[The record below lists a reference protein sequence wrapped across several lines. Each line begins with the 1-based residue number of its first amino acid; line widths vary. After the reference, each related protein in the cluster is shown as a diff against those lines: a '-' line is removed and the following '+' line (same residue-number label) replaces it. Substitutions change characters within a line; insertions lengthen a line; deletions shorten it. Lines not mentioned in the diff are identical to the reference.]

1 MHSYAQDFQ
10 ALISLPGLISLLTL
24 SVLEIVL
31 GIDNIIFIS
40 ITADRLP
47 KASQQKAR
55 RIGLLLALVV
65 RCILLFSIG
74 WIAGMKDPWFHLGI
88 YGVSGRGLILFVGGV
103 FLLYKTW
110 QEINEKVEGEDHEI
124 TSKKGSDTFRSVVMQ
139 IVIIDIV
146 FSFDSILTAVGL
158 SGNVLIMISAVI
170 ISMILMILFSGVVAE
185 FINRNP
191 GIKMIALSFLLVIGG
206 ILVAE
211 ACVDAYNFTVSEEH
225 HVEINKN
232 YAYIALGFALM
243 VELFNMRERRI
254 KREHDFNPGETPKS
268 ENESKDSND

>member
-1 MHSYAQDFQ
+1 MHSYQQDFS
-10 ALISLPGLISLLTL
+10 ALLSLPGLISLLTL

-47 KASQQKAR
+47 KVNQQKAR
-55 RIGLLLALVV
+55 TIGLILALVV

-74 WIAGMKDPWFHLGI
+74 WIASMKDPLFHIGI
-88 YGVSGRGLILFVGGV
+88 YGVSGRGLILFLGGL

-110 QEINEKVEGEDHEI
+110 VELNEKMQGEDHEI
-124 TSKKGSDTFRSVVMQ
+124 TSKKGSDTFRSVVIQ

-158 SGNVLIMISAVI
+158 SGNILIMISAVI
-170 ISMILMILFSGVVAE
+170 IAMILMILFSGIVAD

-191 GIKMIALSFLLVIGG
+191 GIKTIALSFLLIIGG
-206 ILVAE
+206 VLVIE
-211 ACVDAYNFTVSEEH
+211 ALGDSYNFTVDEAH
-225 HVEINKN
+225 HFELNKN
-232 YAYIALGFALM
+232 YAYVALGFALM
-243 VELFNMRERRI
+243 VELFNMREKRI
-254 KREHDFNPGETPKS
+254 KRDRDFNPDAK
-268 ENESKDSND
+268 KD

>member
-1 MHSYAQDFQ
+1 MHSYAQD
-10 ALISLPGLISLLTL
+10 LDSLLSIQGLISLLTL

-47 KASQQKAR
+47 KIHQQKAR
-55 RIGLLLALVV
+55 RIGLLLALLV

-74 WIAGMKDPWFHLGI
+74 WIASMKDPLFHIGA
-88 YGVSGRGLILFVGGV
+88 YGVSGRGIILFLGGL

-110 QEINEKVEGEDHEI
+110 MEINEKVEGEDHDI
-124 TSKKGSDTFRSVVMQ
+124 TSKKGKDTFRSVVMQ
-139 IVIIDIV
+139 IVLIDIV

-158 SGNVLIMISAVI
+158 SGNILIMISAVI
-170 ISMILMILFSGVVAE
+170 IAMILMILFSGIVAD

-191 GIKMIALSFLLVIGG
+191 GIKTIALAFLLVIGA

-211 ACVDAYNFTVSEEH
+211 AVVDAYNFSVTEEH
-225 HVEINKN
+225 HVELNKN
-232 YAYIALGFALM
+232 YAYVALGFALM
-243 VELFNMRERRI
+243 VELFNMREKRI
-254 KREHDFNPGETPKS
+254 KRERDFDPDKV
-268 ENESKDSND
+268 KDEEEKQEG

>member
-1 MHSYAQDFQ
+1 MELNKKMHSYAQDLD
-10 ALISLPGLISLLTL
+10 ALFSVQGLISLLTL

-47 KASQQKAR
+47 KVHQQKAR
-55 RIGLLLALVV
+55 RIGLVLALVV

-74 WIAGMKDPWFHLGI
+74 WIASMKDPLFHLGN
-88 YGVSGRGLILFVGGV
+88 YGISGRGIILFLGGL

-110 QEINEKVEGEDHEI
+110 MEINEKVDGEDHEI
-124 TSKKGSDTFRSVVMQ
+124 TSKKGTDTFRSVVMQ
-139 IVIIDIV
+139 IVLIDIV

-191 GIKMIALSFLLVIGG
+191 GIKTIALSFLLVIGA
-206 ILVAE
+206 ILVGE
-211 ACVDAYNFTVSEEH
+211 AVTDSYNFGVDEEH

-232 YAYIALGFALM
+232 YAYVALGFAMM

-254 KREHDFNPGETPKS
+254 KRERDLDPDKMKEK
-268 ENESKDSND
+268 ED